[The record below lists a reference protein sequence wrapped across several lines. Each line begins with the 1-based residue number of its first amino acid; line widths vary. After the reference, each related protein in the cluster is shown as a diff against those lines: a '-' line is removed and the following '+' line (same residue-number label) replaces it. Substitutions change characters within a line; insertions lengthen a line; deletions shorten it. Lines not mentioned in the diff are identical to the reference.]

1 MVSKIFPKGKAI
13 NAAKCNGA
21 RPSGPQRIQIVRR
34 SPLIRTIHFQAT
46 RCGPA
51 CRTPPS
57 AHIQDTSFGIPCAYC
72 SRMKKILLAIGIV
85 TIAVGVLY
93 AARAWSTLRV
103 NAKTAQFN
111 DDIENLFSGLQK
123 YKERVGSYPV
133 GSNAQVAKALQ
144 GQNAKSVIIVVGRKT
159 ELNEKGEFVDPW
171 GTPLRIYFCDTGV
184 LIRSAGPNRRFD
196 DSTVLEA
203 DDYYKSN

>member
-1 MVSKIFPKGKAI
+1 
-13 NAAKCNGA
+13 
-21 RPSGPQRIQIVRR
+21 
-34 SPLIRTIHFQAT
+34 
-46 RCGPA
+46 
-51 CRTPPS
+51 
-57 AHIQDTSFGIPCAYC
+57 
-72 SRMKKILLAIGIV
+72 MKKILLALGVI
-85 TIAVGVLY
+85 TIIVGVLY

-111 DDIENLFSGLQK
+111 EDIENLFSGLQK

-171 GTPLRIYFCDTGV
+171 GTPLRIYFCDSGV

-203 DDYYKSN
+203 DDFIRSN